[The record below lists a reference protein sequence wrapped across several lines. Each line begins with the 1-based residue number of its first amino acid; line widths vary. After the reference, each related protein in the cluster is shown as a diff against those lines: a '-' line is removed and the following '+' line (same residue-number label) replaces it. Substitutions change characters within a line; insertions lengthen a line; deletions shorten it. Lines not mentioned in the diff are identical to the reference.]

1 MTNIKSLAVV
11 QMMIVIVCFRIPTMY
26 WWYSP
31 VVGVFCGTSNK
42 VAVYRIKSKMQIPV
56 YV

>member
-1 MTNIKSLAVV
+1 MTTIKSLAVV
-11 QMMIVIVCFRIPTMY
+11 QMIIVVVGLRIPTMY

-31 VVGVFCGTSNK
+31 VVCVFCGISNK
-42 VAVYRIKSKMQIPV
+42 VAVYRSKSMTQEPV

>member
-1 MTNIKSLAVV
+1 MHMV
-11 QMMIVIVCFRIPTMY
+11 QMIIVVVGFRIPTY

-42 VAVYRIKSKMQIPV
+42 VADYRIKSKLQIPV

>member
-1 MTNIKSLAVV
+1 MTTINRYVWMIIVV
-11 QMMIVIVCFRIPTMY
+11 VGFSIPTMY

-31 VVGVFCGTSNK
+31 VVCVFCGTSNK
-42 VAVYRIKSKMQIPV
+42 VAVYRIKSMMQEPV

>member
-1 MTNIKSLAVV
+1 MV
-11 QMMIVIVCFRIPTMY
+11 QMIIVVVGFRIPTMY

-42 VAVYRIKSKMQIPV
+42 VAVYRNKSKMQIPV